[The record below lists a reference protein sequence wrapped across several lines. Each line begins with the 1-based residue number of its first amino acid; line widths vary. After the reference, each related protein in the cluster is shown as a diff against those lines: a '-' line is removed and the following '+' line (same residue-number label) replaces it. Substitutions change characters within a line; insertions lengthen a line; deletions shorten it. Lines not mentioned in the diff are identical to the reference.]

1 MLGIIPTTRLTL
13 YDEDMVGLLADRV
26 TEALRNA
33 IDGLQADP
41 RPLAVGLLGVLG
53 QLPTVFSLD
62 ESARHRSELRH
73 MTFAAIA
80 PIVGLH
86 HAIQTHYDDVRNRGI
101 DFP

>member
-1 MLGIIPTTRLTL
+1 
-13 YDEDMVGLLADRV
+13 
-26 TEALRNA
+26 
-33 IDGLQADP
+33 
-41 RPLAVGLLGVLG
+41 
-53 QLPTVFSLD
+53 
-62 ESARHRSELRH
+62 